1 MSNLTD
7 LPSNHKDN
15 ADNMTENTNDTTKNT
30 DLSPVADTTK
40 STDAVADEKAVET
53 ENSRLKNTDS
63 ISSKLKSTEMKR
75 VGSEGA
81 DPESTDSESTD
92 LESSDLESDTAIEDF
107 FAPTKHTH
115 LNDGFKA
122 GYVAI
127 VGRPNVGK
135 STLMN
140 HMLGQKLSITS
151 RKPQTTRHRIHGILS
166 NDEMQAVFVDTPGI
180 HRNEVRAINERMN
193 KAAVS
198 ALVDVDLVLFVVDSD
213 QWRDDDLLVLQ
224 KIGSTDLNVVLVI
237 NKADTL
243 KDKGTLLPLIE
254 TFSDSFD
261 FADIVPVSA
270 LKNQNLDRL
279 QEVIASHLPV
289 ATPIYDTEQI
299 TDRSERFLASEIIRE
314 KIMRSA
320 GDEVP
325 YDLTVQIDEFKDEA
339 AHNDPKTGRP
349 RKACTFI
356 DATIYV
362 ERSGQKAI
370 VIGDKGQRI
379 KQVGMDA
386 RKDMELLFGKKI
398 MLTLWVKIKRGWS
411 DDERALT
418 SLGY

>member
-1 MSNLTD
+1 MSNHND
-7 LPSNHKDN
+7 LPLNNEDN
-15 ADNMTENTNDTTKNT
+15 AKNMTENTNTSSIQNNVEANDVEQNHAELGSTRLNDAKLNVDNTEDTA
-30 DLSPVADTTK
+30 L
-40 STDAVADEKAVET
+40 
-53 ENSRLKNTDS
+53 ENNAIEDN
-63 ISSKLKSTEMKR
+63 
-75 VGSEGA
+75 A
-81 DPESTDSESTD
+81 
-92 LESSDLESDTAIEDF
+92 LENDTAIEEF
-107 FAPTKHTH
+107 FSPNNNAHIA
-115 LNDGFKA
+115 DGFKT

-140 HMLGQKLSITS
+140 HLLGQKLSITS

-224 KIGSTDLNVVLVI
+224 KLGDTNLTVVLVI

-243 KDKGTLLPLIE
+243 KDKGSVLPLIE
-254 TFSDSFD
+254 TFNDSFD

-279 QEVIASHLPV
+279 QEVIASHLPI
-289 ATPIYDTEQI
+289 ADPIYDTEQI

-325 YDLTVQIDEFKDEA
+325 YDLTVQIDGFKDEA
-339 AHNDPKTGRP
+339 AHIDPKTGRP

-386 RKDMELLFGKKI
+386 RKDMEQLFDKKI
-398 MLTLWVKIKRGWS
+398 MLTLWVKVKRGWS

>member
-1 MSNLTD
+1 MSNHND
-7 LPSNHKDN
+7 LPLNNEDN
-15 ADNMTENTNDTTKNT
+15 VKNMTENTDTSSIQNN
-30 DLSPVADTTK
+30 
-40 STDAVADEKAVET
+40 VET
-53 ENSRLKNTDS
+53 NDVEQNHAELGNTRLNDAKLNVDNTEDTALENN
-63 ISSKLKSTEMKR
+63 
-75 VGSEGA
+75 A
-81 DPESTDSESTD
+81 
-92 LESSDLESDTAIEDF
+92 LENDTAIEEF
-107 FAPTKHTH
+107 FSPNNNAHMA
-115 LNDGFKA
+115 DGFKT

-140 HMLGQKLSITS
+140 HLLGQKLSITS

-224 KIGSTDLNVVLVI
+224 KLGDTNLTVVLVI

-243 KDKGTLLPLIE
+243 KDKGSVLPLIE
-254 TFSDSFD
+254 TFNDSFD

-279 QEVIASHLPV
+279 QEVIASHLPI
-289 ATPIYDTEQI
+289 ADPIYDTEQI

-325 YDLTVQIDEFKDEA
+325 YDLTVQIDGFKDEA
-339 AHNDPKTGRP
+339 AHIDPKTGRP

-386 RKDMELLFGKKI
+386 RKDMEQLFDKKI
-398 MLTLWVKIKRGWS
+398 MLTLWVKVKRGWS

>member
-1 MSNLTD
+1 MSNHAD
-7 LPSNHKDN
+7 LPLNNEDN
-15 ADNMTENTNDTTKNT
+15 AKNMTENTDLNPNQSNTESHDIELNVNNSENNVQNVQEGNSLEDVVLEESALEDNTVDND
-30 DLSPVADTTK
+30 L
-40 STDAVADEKAVET
+40 
-53 ENSRLKNTDS
+53 
-63 ISSKLKSTEMKR
+63 
-75 VGSEGA
+75 
-81 DPESTDSESTD
+81 
-92 LESSDLESDTAIEDF
+92 AIEEF
-107 FAPTKHTH
+107 FSPSNSARTAE
-115 LNDGFKA
+115 GFKT

-140 HMLGQKLSITS
+140 HLLGQKLSITS

-224 KIGSTDLNVVLVI
+224 KLGNTELTVVLVI

-243 KDKGTLLPLIE
+243 KDKGSILPLIE

-270 LKNQNLDRL
+270 LKNQNLNRL
-279 QEVIASHLPV
+279 QEVIASHLPI
-289 ATPIYDTEQI
+289 AEPIYNTEQI

-314 KIMRSA
+314 KIMRSS

-325 YDLTVQIDEFKDEA
+325 YDLTVQIDGFKDEA
-339 AHNDPKTGRP
+339 AHTDPKTGRP

-386 RKDMELLFGKKI
+386 RKDMEQLFDKKI
-398 MLTLWVKIKRGWS
+398 MLTLWVKVKRGWS

>member
-1 MSNLTD
+1 MSNHND
-7 LPSNHKDN
+7 LPLNNEDN
-15 ADNMTENTNDTTKNT
+15 AKNMTENTNTSSTQNHAESNNARLNDTKLNVDSTK
-30 DLSPVADTTK
+30 
-40 STDAVADEKAVET
+40 DAT
-53 ENSRLKNTDS
+53 LENH
-63 ISSKLKSTEMKR
+63 
-75 VGSEGA
+75 A
-81 DPESTDSESTD
+81 
-92 LESSDLESDTAIEDF
+92 LESNAIEDNALENDTAIEEF
-107 FAPTKHTH
+107 FSPNNNAHIA
-115 LNDGFKA
+115 DGFKT

-140 HMLGQKLSITS
+140 HLLGQKLSITS

-213 QWRDDDLLVLQ
+213 QWRDDDLLTLQ
-224 KIGSTDLNVVLVI
+224 KLGDTNLTVVLVI

-243 KDKGTLLPLIE
+243 KDKGSVLPLIE

-279 QEVIASHLPV
+279 QEVIASHLPI
-289 ATPIYDTEQI
+289 ADPIYDTEQI

-325 YDLTVQIDEFKDEA
+325 YDLTVQIDGFKDEA
-339 AHNDPKTGRP
+339 AHIDPKTGRP

-386 RKDMELLFGKKI
+386 RKDMEQLFDKKI
-398 MLTLWVKIKRGWS
+398 MLTLWVKVKRGWS

>member
-1 MSNLTD
+1 MSNHND
-7 LPSNHKDN
+7 LPLNNEDN
-15 ADNMTENTNDTTKNT
+15 AKNMTENTNTSSTQNHAETNNARLNDAKLNVDSTK
-30 DLSPVADTTK
+30 
-40 STDAVADEKAVET
+40 DAT
-53 ENSRLKNTDS
+53 LENH
-63 ISSKLKSTEMKR
+63 
-75 VGSEGA
+75 A
-81 DPESTDSESTD
+81 
-92 LESSDLESDTAIEDF
+92 LESNAIEDNALENDTAIEEF
-107 FAPTKHTH
+107 FSPNNHS
-115 LNDGFKA
+115 NMVDGFKT

-140 HMLGQKLSITS
+140 HLLGQKLSITS

-213 QWRDDDLLVLQ
+213 QWRDDDLLTLQ
-224 KIGSTDLNVVLVI
+224 KLGDTNLTVVLVI

-243 KDKGTLLPLIE
+243 KDKGSVLPLIE

-279 QEVIASHLPV
+279 QEVIASHLPI
-289 ATPIYDTEQI
+289 ADPIYDTEQI

-325 YDLTVQIDEFKDEA
+325 YDLTVQIDGFKDEA
-339 AHNDPKTGRP
+339 AHIDPKTGRP

-386 RKDMELLFGKKI
+386 RKDMEQLFDKKI
-398 MLTLWVKIKRGWS
+398 MLTLWVKVKRGWS

>member
-1 MSNLTD
+1 MSNHND
-7 LPSNHKDN
+7 LPLNNEDN
-15 ADNMTENTNDTTKNT
+15 AKNMTENTNTSSTQNHAESNNARLNDTKLNVDSTK
-30 DLSPVADTTK
+30 
-40 STDAVADEKAVET
+40 DAML
-53 ENSRLKNTDS
+53 ENH
-63 ISSKLKSTEMKR
+63 
-75 VGSEGA
+75 A
-81 DPESTDSESTD
+81 
-92 LESSDLESDTAIEDF
+92 LESNAIEDNALENDTAIEEF
-107 FAPTKHTH
+107 FSPNNNVHMA
-115 LNDGFKA
+115 DGFKT

-140 HMLGQKLSITS
+140 HLLGQKLSITS

-213 QWRDDDLLVLQ
+213 QWRDDDLLTLQ
-224 KIGSTDLNVVLVI
+224 KLGDTNLTVVLVI

-243 KDKGTLLPLIE
+243 KDKGSVLPLIE

-279 QEVIASHLPV
+279 QEVIASHLPI
-289 ATPIYDTEQI
+289 ADPIYDTEQI

-325 YDLTVQIDEFKDEA
+325 YDLTVQIDGFKDEA
-339 AHNDPKTGRP
+339 AHIDPKTGRP

-386 RKDMELLFGKKI
+386 RKDMEQLFDKKI
-398 MLTLWVKIKRGWS
+398 MLTLWVKVKRGWS

>member
-1 MSNLTD
+1 MSNHND
-7 LPSNHKDN
+7 LPLNNEDN
-15 ADNMTENTNDTTKNT
+15 AKNMTENTNTSSTQNHAESNNARLNDAKLNVDSTK
-30 DLSPVADTTK
+30 
-40 STDAVADEKAVET
+40 DAML
-53 ENSRLKNTDS
+53 ENH
-63 ISSKLKSTEMKR
+63 
-75 VGSEGA
+75 A
-81 DPESTDSESTD
+81 
-92 LESSDLESDTAIEDF
+92 LESNAIEDNALENDTAIEEF
-107 FAPTKHTH
+107 FSPNNHV
-115 LNDGFKA
+115 NMVDGFKT

-140 HMLGQKLSITS
+140 HLLGQKLSITS

-213 QWRDDDLLVLQ
+213 QWRDDDLLTLQ
-224 KIGSTDLNVVLVI
+224 KLGDTNLTVVLVI

-243 KDKGTLLPLIE
+243 KDKGSVLPLIE

-279 QEVIASHLPV
+279 QEVIASHLPI
-289 ATPIYDTEQI
+289 ADPIYDTEQI

-325 YDLTVQIDEFKDEA
+325 YDLTVQIDGFKDEA
-339 AHNDPKTGRP
+339 AHIDPKTGRP

-386 RKDMELLFGKKI
+386 RKDMEQLFDKKI
-398 MLTLWVKIKRGWS
+398 MLTLWVKVKRGWS

>member
-1 MSNLTD
+1 MSNRTD
-7 LPSNHKDN
+7 LPSNHQDN
-15 ADNMTENTNDTTKNT
+15 ADNMTENPNN
-30 DLSPVADTTK
+30 L
-40 STDAVADEKAVET
+40 T
-53 ENSRLKNTDS
+53 ENTNLSSVENTVEGTDS
-63 ISSKLKSTEMKR
+63 ASDENSADLDSADLN
-75 VGSEGA
+75 GA
-81 DPESTDSESTD
+81 DLNSAEPNN
-92 LESSDLESDTAIEDF
+92 DTAIEAF
-107 FAPTKHTH
+107 FAPSGHTRV
-115 LNDGFKA
+115 DEDFKA

-140 HMLGQKLSITS
+140 HLLGQKLSITS

-224 KIGSTDLNVVLVI
+224 KLGDTELTVVLVI

-243 KDKGTLLPLIE
+243 KDKGSILPLIE

-270 LKNQNLDRL
+270 LKSQNLDRL
-279 QEVIASHLPV
+279 QEVIASHLPK
-289 ATPIYDTEQI
+289 AAPIYDTEQI

-339 AHNDPKTGRP
+339 AHMDPKTGRP

-356 DATIYV
+356 DATIFV

-370 VIGDKGQRI
+370 VIGEKGQRI
-379 KQVGMDA
+379 KQVGIDS
-386 RKDMELLFGKKI
+386 RKDMEQLFDKKV
-398 MLTLWVKIKRGWS
+398 MLTLWVKVKRGWS

>member
-1 MSNLTD
+1 MSNHND
-7 LPSNHKDN
+7 LPLNNEDN
-15 ADNMTENTNDTTKNT
+15 AKNMTENTNTSSTQNNVEANDVEQNHAESGGTRLNGAKLNVDNTEDTA
-30 DLSPVADTTK
+30 L
-40 STDAVADEKAVET
+40 
-53 ENSRLKNTDS
+53 ENNAIEDN
-63 ISSKLKSTEMKR
+63 
-75 VGSEGA
+75 A
-81 DPESTDSESTD
+81 
-92 LESSDLESDTAIEDF
+92 LENDTAIEEF
-107 FAPTKHTH
+107 FSPNNNVHMA
-115 LNDGFKA
+115 DGFKT

-140 HMLGQKLSITS
+140 HLLGQKLSITS

-224 KIGSTDLNVVLVI
+224 KLGDTNLTVVLVI

-243 KDKGTLLPLIE
+243 KDKGSVLPLME
-254 TFSDSFD
+254 TFNDSFD

-289 ATPIYDTEQI
+289 AAPIYDTEQI

-325 YDLTVQIDEFKDEA
+325 YDLTVQIDGFKDEA
-339 AHNDPKTGRP
+339 AHIDPKTGRP

-386 RKDMELLFGKKI
+386 RKDMEQLFDKKI
-398 MLTLWVKIKRGWS
+398 MLTLWVKVKRGWS

>member
-1 MSNLTD
+1 MSNHND
-7 LPSNHKDN
+7 LPLNNEDN
-15 ADNMTENTNDTTKNT
+15 AKNMTENTNTSSTQNNVEANDVEQNHAELGSTRLNDAKLNVDNTEDTA
-30 DLSPVADTTK
+30 L
-40 STDAVADEKAVET
+40 
-53 ENSRLKNTDS
+53 ENNA
-63 ISSKLKSTEMKR
+63 IEN
-75 VGSEGA
+75 
-81 DPESTDSESTD
+81 
-92 LESSDLESDTAIEDF
+92 DTAIEEF
-107 FAPTKHTH
+107 FSPNNNVHIA
-115 LNDGFKA
+115 DGFKT

-140 HMLGQKLSITS
+140 HLLGQKLSITS

-213 QWRDDDLLVLQ
+213 QWRDDDLLTLQ
-224 KIGSTDLNVVLVI
+224 KLGDTNLTVVLVI

-243 KDKGTLLPLIE
+243 KDKGSVLPLIE

-279 QEVIASHLPV
+279 QEVIASHLPI
-289 ATPIYDTEQI
+289 ADPIYDTEQI

-325 YDLTVQIDEFKDEA
+325 YDLTVQIDGFKDEA
-339 AHNDPKTGRP
+339 AHIDPKTGRP

-386 RKDMELLFGKKI
+386 RKDMEQLFDKKI
-398 MLTLWVKIKRGWS
+398 MLTLWVKVKRGWS

>member
-1 MSNLTD
+1 MSNHND
-7 LPSNHKDN
+7 LPLNNEDN
-15 ADNMTENTNDTTKNT
+15 AKNMTENTNTSSTQNNVEANDVEQNHAELGSTRLNDAKLNVDNTEDTA
-30 DLSPVADTTK
+30 L
-40 STDAVADEKAVET
+40 
-53 ENSRLKNTDS
+53 ENNA
-63 ISSKLKSTEMKR
+63 IEN
-75 VGSEGA
+75 
-81 DPESTDSESTD
+81 
-92 LESSDLESDTAIEDF
+92 DTAIEEF
-107 FAPTKHTH
+107 FSPNNNVHIA
-115 LNDGFKA
+115 DGFKT

-140 HMLGQKLSITS
+140 HLLGQKLSITS

-213 QWRDDDLLVLQ
+213 QWRDDDLLTLQ
-224 KIGSTDLNVVLVI
+224 KLGETNLTVVLVI

-243 KDKGTLLPLIE
+243 KDKGSVLPLIE

-279 QEVIASHLPV
+279 QEVIASHLPI
-289 ATPIYDTEQI
+289 ADPIYDTEQI

-325 YDLTVQIDEFKDEA
+325 YDLTVQIDGFKDEA
-339 AHNDPKTGRP
+339 AHIDPKTGRP

-386 RKDMELLFGKKI
+386 RKDMEQLFDKKI
-398 MLTLWVKIKRGWS
+398 MLTLWVKVKRGWS